1 MANKKTQKKR
11 RLKEQK
17 RVEYLALLK
26 LAEESEEVLEDSE
39 KTESDNRFEG

>member
-26 LAEESEEVLEDSE
+26 LAEESEEVLEGSG
-39 KTESDNRFEG
+39 KTESDDRFEG